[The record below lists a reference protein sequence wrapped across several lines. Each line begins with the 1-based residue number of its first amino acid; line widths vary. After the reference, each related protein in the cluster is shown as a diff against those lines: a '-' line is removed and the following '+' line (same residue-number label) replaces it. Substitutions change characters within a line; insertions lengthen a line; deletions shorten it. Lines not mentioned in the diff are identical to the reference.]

1 MCVGGLVFLF
11 VFCFGGGCLGSVFG
25 GFFLLWRVK
34 KIIIIIIIYLFI
46 FVILVVNVLSCISKK
61 IYLNSVLHSRFY
73 FQTNDLAD
81 ETTPRVI
88 WVSRA
93 ICVTV
98 RTFVHFIYNSC

>member
-1 MCVGGLVFLF
+1 MGVLVICLEVGVWVQVFW
-11 VFCFGGGCLGSVFG
+11 
-25 GFFLLWRVK
+25 GFFWRFFK
-34 KIIIIIIIYLFI
+34 QMFLIIIYLFI
-46 FVILVVNVLSCISKK
+46 FVILVVTVLSCISKK
-61 IYLNSVLHSRFY
+61 KYLNSVLHSRFY
-73 FQTNDLAD
+73 FQTNDLPD